1 MRFLVLPIL
10 LFVAFSSSAQSD
22 LPTFIPA
29 DGLVGWWP
37 FNGNANDKSGFNNNG
52 VASNTSLTTD
62 RFGNI
67 NAAYSFNGFNSMIE
81 VADAASLRCRRLTI
95 SAWVQCTNTSVG
107 NQILYKGSRTTA
119 NAEGYALTLDNTGSP
134 FSAAKLGSNCVRGV
148 GWLGPGNGASIDT
161 AAWVHFVVT
170 YDGDS
175 SRLYK
180 NGILETSG
188 AFPGL
193 IDSCAGGGL
202 RFGYDHNSFSSSTG
216 NPFNGRIDDIGIWN
230 RALSVEEITQLNTA
244 TASDC
249 GYGKLGV
256 NICNPQ
262 RNLHVKDVMRLEPRT
277 TAPGNAAEGDLY
289 YDATL
294 HKLRVYDGT
303 TWQNC
308 W

>member
-1 MRFLVLPIL
+1 MRFLILPFL
-10 LFVAFSSSAQSD
+10 LFVTFSSSAQSD
-22 LPTFIPA
+22 LPSYIPP

-37 FNGNANDKSGFNNNG
+37 FNGNANDGSGNNNNG
-52 VASNTSLTTD
+52 VVSNAALTTD

-67 NAAYSFNGFNSMIE
+67 NAAYSFNGFNSLIE
-81 VADAASLRCRRLTI
+81 VTDAASLRCRKLTI
-95 SAWVQCTNTSVG
+95 SAWVKCTNTSVG
-107 NQILYKGSRTTA
+107 NQILYKGSRATA
-119 NAEGYALTLDNTGSP
+119 NGEAYALTLDNTGSP

-148 GWLGPGNGASIDT
+148 GWLGPGNGTSIDT

-175 SRLYK
+175 SKLYK
-180 NGILETSG
+180 NGILETSR

-193 IDSCAGGGL
+193 IDSCAGGNL
-202 RFGYDHNSFSSSTG
+202 RFGYDHNSFISSTG
-216 NPFNGRIDDIGIWN
+216 NPFNGRIDDIAIWN
-230 RALSVEEITQLNTA
+230 RALPEADIANLFTA
-244 TASDC
+244 TYADC
-249 GYGKLGV
+249 GYGKMGINV
-256 NICNPQ
+256 CNPQ
-262 RNLHVKDVMRLEPRT
+262 RNLHVKDVIRLEPRT
-277 TAPGNAAEGDLY
+277 TAPDNATEGDLY